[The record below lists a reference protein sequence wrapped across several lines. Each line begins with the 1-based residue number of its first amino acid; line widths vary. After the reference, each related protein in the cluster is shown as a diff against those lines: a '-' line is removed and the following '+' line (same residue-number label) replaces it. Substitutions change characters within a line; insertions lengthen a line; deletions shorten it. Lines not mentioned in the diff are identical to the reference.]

1 MNLLGKP
8 VSCGITMNNIYKLIE
23 QKIEVNNDLI
33 SNIDKEI
40 IKFHDAL
47 IQSTNEL
54 DILREKASKNKVLK
68 DLEIF
73 ASHKLIVNDPLI
85 IKEVEDLISKTNM
98 NAASS
103 YKTVI
108 DKFIAKFNSMDNEYI
123 KERSIDIIDVYKRVA
138 GIILNK
144 NTKNNLVMTKDVIL
158 VTENITPSMVLSIN
172 QKLVKG
178 IILRDGGKTSHSSL
192 MIKNLGIPL
201 IIGVK
206 ENYDSLLDGDFTI
219 MDGESGIIISSPT
232 SDEIFDYINKQNKL
246 KKELELLTKYI
257 NKNTETI
264 DGFKLELLANI
275 NNDIEVELALRNGAE
290 GIGLLRTEYK
300 YLDATKFPSE
310 EELFIAYKKVL
321 DAYPSSKVIIRTID
335 IGGDKIPKYLKFK
348 NQDILRGLPLA
359 LSNISVFKAQIKALL
374 RANTHG
380 NLSIMFPMVGSLSNL
395 EKALILT
402 DECKNELNKNISV
415 NSNYRLGIMV
425 EEMDVVNSIV
435 NYASKVDFFSIGTN
449 DLLQSMY
456 GIDRFSIKDIDN
468 NYCLNDE
475 FLDTIKTIIDA
486 SRDAGITTSMCGEM
500 ACDSDALPHLIKFG
514 INSLSVSPKSILKTR
529 YLISKIS
536 KKWIENS
543 MDIL

>member
-1 MNLLGKP
+1 MN
-8 VSCGITMNNIYKLIE
+8 TIYKLIE

-47 IQSTNEL
+47 IQSANEL

-73 ASHKLIVNDPLI
+73 TSHKLIVNDPLI

-98 NAASS
+98 NSVKA

-108 DKFIAKFNSMDNEYI
+108 DKFIAKFNSMDNEYM

-206 ENYDSLLDGDFTI
+206 ENYDSLLDGDFII

-246 KKELELLTKYI
+246 K
-257 NKNTETI
+257 
-264 DGFKLELLANI
+264 LLANI

-300 YLDATKFPSE
+300 YLDVTEFPSE

-348 NQDILRGLPLA
+348 NQNLLRGLPLA

-402 DECKNELNKNISV
+402 DECKNELNKDISV

-456 GIDRFSIKDIDN
+456 GIDRFSVKDKDD
-468 NYCLNDE
+468 NYCLNDK
-475 FLDTIKTIIDA
+475 FLDTIKRIIDA

-514 INSLSVSPKSILKTR
+514 INSLSVSPKGILKTR

-536 KKWIENS
+536 KK
-543 MDIL
+543 

>member
-1 MNLLGKP
+1 MIILGKP
-8 VSCGITMNNIYKLIE
+8 VTNVIKMNNIYKLIE
-23 QKIEVNNDLI
+23 QKIDINNDLI

-47 IQSTNEL
+47 NQSTIEL

-73 ASHKLIVNDPLI
+73 TSHKLLVNDPLI
-85 IKEVEDLISKTNM
+85 VKEVEELISKTNL
-98 NAASS
+98 NSAKA

-108 DKFIAKFNSMDNEYI
+108 DKYILKFNSMDNEYMR
-123 KERSIDIIDVYKRVA
+123 ERSIDIIDIYKRVVLN
-138 GIILNK
+138 IINK
-144 NTKNNLVMTKDVIL
+144 NRKNNLVMTKDVIL
-158 VTENITPSMVLSIN
+158 VTDNITPSMVLSIN

-178 IILRDGGKTSHSSL
+178 IILKDGGKTSHSSL

-206 ENYDSLLDGDFTI
+206 DNYDLLRSGDFII

-232 SDEIFDYINKQNKL
+232 SDEIYDYINKQNKL

-257 NKNTETI
+257 NKKTETH

-275 NNDIEVELALRNGAE
+275 NNDIEVELALKNGAE

-300 YLDATKFPSE
+300 YLGATKFPSE
-310 EELFIAYKKVL
+310 EELFIAYKNVL
-321 DAYPSSKVIIRTID
+321 DAYPKSKVIIRTID
-335 IGGDKIPKYLKFK
+335 IGGDKIPKYLRFK

-359 LSNISVFKAQIKALL
+359 LSNTNVFKAQIKALL

-395 EKALILT
+395 AKALILV
-402 DECKNELNKNISV
+402 DECKIELQKKISV

-425 EEMDVVNSIV
+425 EEMDVVNDIN

-456 GIDRFSIKDIDN
+456 NIDRFTIKDIDN
-468 NYCLNDE
+468 NHCLNEE
-475 FLDTIKTIIDA
+475 FLNTIKRIIDA
-486 SRDAGITTSMCGEM
+486 SNNANITTSMCGEM
-500 ACDSDALPHLIKFG
+500 ACDSDALPWLIKFG
-514 INSLSVSPKSILKTR
+514 INSLSVSPKSILNTR
-529 YLISKIS
+529 YLISKII
-536 KKWIENS
+536 KK
-543 MDIL
+543 